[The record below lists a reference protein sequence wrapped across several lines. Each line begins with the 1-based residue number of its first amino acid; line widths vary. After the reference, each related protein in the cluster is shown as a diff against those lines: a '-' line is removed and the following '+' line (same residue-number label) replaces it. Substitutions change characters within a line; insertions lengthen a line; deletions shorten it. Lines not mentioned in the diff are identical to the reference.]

1 MVSLGPSK
9 SRSRGI
15 PVVIAAALALGLAS
29 PSQNVSIA
37 EDLAFAQ
44 RVSGHLRQWNVEHGD
59 IGNLRNK
66 ESATYEAIVPAV
78 VGRAGV
84 RPDGPAPEWSEY
96 RRNQLLA
103 SSSGAEYRE
112 SVRLRQI
119 GNRMMLV
126 GIGFGPASKS
136 GGTDQDTKWLF
147 AEPTHIVKLGESFA
161 RSSGLVH
168 PSYELVARHLD
179 LKDDGPMAVVGF
191 SIRWRGFESRT
202 LLSMTIDRADGQIL
216 DISLGAILRQAPS
229 LFMPFSERDA
239 FKNFV
244 LRFDES
250 SFTGHSIV
258 RISRN
263 LMLHGERD
271 YDGVFLVRLRPHYE
285 YIVET
290 TNPDGTRMKLE
301 SWSRYIVYADTGEAE
316 PKQLVSD
323 RSAPS
328 PLVYQVPQFEFR
340 PADGRVFV
348 QDSVIA
354 LTELE
359 SISEPASGFI
369 KQGWYSQG
377 DFLFPVAY
385 NEATGEMEIRTPD
398 QVRYYRLPPG
408 AQTQGR

>member
-9 SRSRGI
+9 SCRRGI
-15 PVVIAAALALGLAS
+15 LVVIAAALALGLAS

-44 RVSGHLRQWNVEHGD
+44 LVSGHLRQWNVEHGD
-59 IGNLRNK
+59 LENLRCK
-66 ESATYEAIVPAV
+66 GRATYGAIVPAV

-103 SSSGAEYRE
+103 SANGTEYRE

-126 GIGFGPASKS
+126 GVGCEPVS
-136 GGTDQDTKWLF
+136 GTAVRDQVTQWLF
-147 AEPTHIVKLGESFA
+147 AEPSRIEELGLSFA
-161 RSSGLVH
+161 RRSGLVH
-168 PSYELVARHLD
+168 PSYDLVARHLD
-179 LKDDGPMAVVGF
+179 LKEDGPIAVVGF
-191 SIRWRGFESRT
+191 SIRWRGFESRK
-202 LLSMTIDRADGQIL
+202 LLSMTIDRTDGQIL
-216 DISLGAILRQAPS
+216 DISLGAILRQAPP

-244 LRFDES
+244 FRFDEN

-258 RISRN
+258 RISRR

-271 YDGVFLVRLRPHYE
+271 YGGVFLVRLRPHYE

-316 PKQLVSD
+316 PKHLVSD

-398 QVRYYRLPPG
+398 QVRYYRLPP
-408 AQTQGR
+408 TP